1 MWTRQHKQRNTG
13 RLIIPSLCVAF
24 LAYFGFHA
32 YHGEFGINS
41 KYQLEAQ
48 TVALQGQLDAI
59 KARRMELE
67 RRVRLMHDG
76 TLEKD
81 MLDEQARRALN
92 LSQAD
97 EITIMLPASVEI
109 TEFQLIANIFND
121 FNRLGAC
128 QLCKFVM
135 AQRSDAC

>member
-1 MWTRQHKQRNTG
+1 MWTRQHKQRNTC
-13 RLIIPSLCVAF
+13 RLIIPSLCVVF

-48 TVALQGQLDAI
+48 TVALQAQLDAI

-97 EITIMLPASVEI
+97 EITIMLPASS
-109 TEFQLIANIFND
+109 
-121 FNRLGAC
+121 
-128 QLCKFVM
+128 K
-135 AQRSDAC
+135 

>member
-1 MWTRQHKQRNTG
+1 MWTRHHKQRNTG
-13 RLIIPSLCVAF
+13 RLIIPSLCVVF

-41 KYQLEAQ
+41 KYKLEAEK
-48 TVALQGQLDAI
+48 VALQGQLDAI
-59 KARRMELE
+59 KARRMDLE
-67 RRVRLMHDG
+67 RRVKLMHDG

-97 EITIMLPASVEI
+97 EITIMLPAS
-109 TEFQLIANIFND
+109 AN
-121 FNRLGAC
+121 
-128 QLCKFVM
+128 
-135 AQRSDAC
+135 

>member
-13 RLIIPSLCVAF
+13 RLIIPSLCAVF

-41 KYQLEAQ
+41 KYQLEAE
-48 TVALQGQLDAI
+48 TVALQAQLDAI

-67 RRVRLMHDG
+67 RRVKLMHDG

-81 MLDEQARRALN
+81 MLDEQARKALN

-97 EITIMLPASVEI
+97 EITIMLPVSA
-109 TEFQLIANIFND
+109 
-121 FNRLGAC
+121 
-128 QLCKFVM
+128 K
-135 AQRSDAC
+135 

>member
-13 RLIIPSLCVAF
+13 RLIIPSLCAVF

-41 KYQLEAQ
+41 KYQLEAE
-48 TVALQGQLDAI
+48 TVALQAQLDAI
-59 KARRMELE
+59 KACRMELE
-67 RRVRLMHDG
+67 RRVKLMHDG

-81 MLDEQARRALN
+81 MLDEQARKALN

-97 EITIMLPASVEI
+97 EITIMLPVSA
-109 TEFQLIANIFND
+109 
-121 FNRLGAC
+121 
-128 QLCKFVM
+128 K
-135 AQRSDAC
+135 

>member
-48 TVALQGQLDAI
+48 TIELQAKYDAI
-59 KARRMELE
+59 KARRIDLE
-67 RRVRLMHDG
+67 RRVQLMHEG

-92 LSQAD
+92 LSQPD
-97 EITIMLPASVEI
+97 EITIMLPANS
-109 TEFQLIANIFND
+109 
-121 FNRLGAC
+121 
-128 QLCKFVM
+128 K
-135 AQRSDAC
+135 